1 MIKIKRLHPTK
12 QDYWKKE
19 VVRESS
25 HAFLKY
31 KHLEGK

>member
-1 MIKIKRLHPTK
+1 MIKRKRFHPTK
-12 QDYWKKE
+12 QDYWKKK
-19 VVRESS
+19 VARGSS